1 MNPKEIAL
9 KEKAVM
15 IASIGLVVL
24 VFSIAVYTYLK
35 PPERIWEGRVWDV
48 EYTSE
53 QTIIYSYGKGKLRI
67 MGIHEIE
74 KEATYRI
81 TYNSMNKYNAAEG
94 ANVTKIG

>member
-1 MNPKEIAL
+1 MTPQEIAF

-24 VFSIAVYTYLK
+24 VFSLAVYTYLY
-35 PPERIWEGRVWDV
+35 PPERVWEGRVWDV

-81 TYNSMNKYNAAEG
+81 TYRSMNKYNAAK
-94 ANVTKIG
+94 VTEVEKIG